1 MSNPGLIVRRSERF
15 EISLPARV
23 RVAMHHLDAVQFAK
37 GITGPDR
44 WIDIEVV
51 DFAEGGVGFV
61 SEVFFARGLSLE
73 FEVLDP
79 TGGEGDVMLHS
90 TMKVQRVQMTDRR
103 PAYLVGCAF
112 TDIDDETSQSIDD
125 VISRLLGDADA
136 EPGLESYNA

>member
-23 RVAMHHLDAVQFAK
+23 RVAMHHLDAVQFVK

-44 WIDIEVV
+44 WIEIEVV
-51 DFAEGGVGFV
+51 DFAEGGIGFV

-73 FEVLDP
+73 FEILDP
-79 TGGEGDVMLHS
+79 AGAQGDVMLHS
-90 TMKVQRVQMTDRR
+90 SMKVQRVQMTDRR

-112 TDIDDETSQSIDD
+112 ADIDDETRQSIDD
-125 VISRLLGDADA
+125 VISRLLGDEDA
-136 EPGLESYNA
+136 KPGWESYNA